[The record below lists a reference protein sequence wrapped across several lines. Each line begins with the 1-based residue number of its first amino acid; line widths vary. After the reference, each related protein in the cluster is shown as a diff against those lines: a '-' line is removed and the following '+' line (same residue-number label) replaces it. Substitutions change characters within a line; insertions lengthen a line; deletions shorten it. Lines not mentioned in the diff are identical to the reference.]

1 MNLLLS
7 SMFINTLFQWWMLII
22 NMATVLNTE
31 VSVSLSKKKR
41 LSLFVS
47 DNVFLHFSHR
57 ALVLST
63 EATPTCCSN
72 LLPVR
77 GCQSEE
83 SLKMALKTEELSWQ
97 MMASITTKVIL
108 TWESCKNNNTEI
120 EISIIVSVHIFSPYS

>member
-31 VSVSLSKKKR
+31 VSVSLSKKKAKPLCFR
-41 LSLFVS
+41 QCSSPFQS
-47 DNVFLHFSHR
+47 QSFGCKYRSHSH
-57 ALVLST
+57 LL
-63 EATPTCCSN
+63 